1 MIHLIVQASK
11 NLISKTKY
19 KKKKEWFLP
28 LPKFKHMKTL
38 KCINQEQKDHQI
50 F

>member
-1 MIHLIVQASK
+1 M
-11 NLISKTKY
+11 
-19 KKKKEWFLP
+19 KKKQQCSLHMVNMFLFFF
-28 LPKFKHMKTL
+28 LSLKFKHMKTL